1 MARKDMLAAGARSA
15 RFVGGVGE
23 GVDLKKVSTEPRM
36 KFKAEKAK
44 PEPKKEFRPKG
55 DVLLIRRSEVKV
67 SPLLQGVESVKVD
80 QPAEG
85 TILAAGPKVVDTKAG
100 EVVVYGKYAG
110 AEFSLNGETLLL
122 MREDEILG
130 TIE

>member
-23 GVDLKKVSTEPRM
+23 GIDLKKVSTEPRV

-67 SPLLQGVESVKVD
+67 SPLLEGVRAVKVD
-80 QPAEG
+80 APAEG
-85 TILAAGPKVVDTKAG
+85 TVLAIGPKVVDTIDG
-100 EVVVYGKYAG
+100 DVVVFGKYAG
-110 AEFSLNGETLLL
+110 AEFTLNGETLLL

-130 TIE
+130 TIQ